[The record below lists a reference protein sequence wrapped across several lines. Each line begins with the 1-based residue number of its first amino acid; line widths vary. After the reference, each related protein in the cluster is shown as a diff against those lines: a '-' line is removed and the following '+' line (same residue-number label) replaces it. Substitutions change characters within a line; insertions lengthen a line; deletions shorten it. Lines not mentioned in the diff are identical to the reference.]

1 MMFVL
6 LACFLIQSQGCS
18 AHTTEGLLKEAE
30 MKLHIAQSQHSK
42 LFAMDA
48 KAYKIKEQVAGMV
61 ESNSTSSS
69 RVKRLMSSVTLSRRK
84 AAQVIFANSM
94 LSIQQ
99 AMEAIITYADT
110 ILIPA
115 AKRVNKDRLNQL
127 LFAFLREKESLRV
140 ACKDLK
146 DVFHEVSQ
154 VRNVHKDA
162 LLSMGLLFHVNTQ
175 KEATHNL
182 RESEARVLAQS
193 RVLLSRFH
201 DLASVLGL
209 VRETKNIASL

>member
-6 LACFLIQSQGCS
+6 LACFLIQSQ
-18 AHTTEGLLKEAE
+18 AATPEGLSQEAN
-30 MKLHIAQSQHSK
+30 MKLYIAQSQHSK
-42 LFAMDA
+42 LFTMDA
-48 KAYKIKEQVAGMV
+48 RAYKIKEQVAGMV
-61 ESNSTSSS
+61 ESNSSSS

-84 AAQVIFANSM
+84 AAQVTFANSM

-127 LFAFLREKESLRV
+127 LSAFLREKESLRV
-140 ACKDLK
+140 LCTDLK

-201 DLASVLGL
+201 DLAYALGL